1 MKSDSPEIKLLF
13 SYKDEESH
21 LLIIS
26 MQALT
31 GQAFVVQFQIT
42 TVKNKIIIKKDL
54 LATI

>member
-13 SYKDEESH
+13 PYKDEESH